1 MATISFIGTGHITA
15 AMVAGFCGLPSPPA
29 HILVGPRS
37 AATAADLARRYAQV
51 TVASDNQNA
60 VDEGD
65 WVVLAV
71 RPQIA
76 QEVVRTLK
84 FKPGQ
89 RVLSLIA
96 PVDDDWLD
104 DAVAPA
110 QLAARIFVMPSV
122 EARTG
127 PVMILP
133 HDAEVANLLRPLGR
147 LVAAR
152 DRREFLALWSVTALI
167 APYYGFLAGA
177 ADWAAANGAQTQT
190 ATAFAAASFHAL
202 GAMADRPDAPS
213 PTELAQHAQTPG
225 GLNEQVMQELAAGN
239 WFGAVA
245 SSLDGILERLEGKA
259 RGPRP

>member
-1 MATISFIGTGHITA
+1 MTTISFIGTGHITSA
-15 AMVAGFCGLPSPPA
+15 IVAGLCGLPAAPVR
-29 HILVGPRS
+29 ILVGPRN
-37 AATAADLARRYAQV
+37 AAIAADLARRYAQV
-51 TVASDNQNA
+51 TVAADNQNA

-76 QEVVRTLK
+76 RAVVSGLK

-96 PVDDDWLD
+96 PVGDDWLD
-104 DAVAPA
+104 AAVAPA
-110 QLAARIFVMPSV
+110 RLAARFFAMPSV
-122 EARTG
+122 EARIG

-133 HDAEVANLLRPLGR
+133 YDAEVATLLQPLGR
-147 LVAAR
+147 LVPAR

-167 APYYGFLAGA
+167 APYYGFLAGS
-177 ADWAAANGAQTQT
+177 ADWAAANGAQART
-190 ATAFAAASFHAL
+190 AAAFAAASFHAL

-225 GLNEQVMQELAAGN
+225 GLNEQVMRQLAAGN
-239 WFGAVA
+239 WFGAVGA
-245 SSLDGILERLEGKA
+245 SLDGILKRLEGKA
-259 RGPRP
+259 